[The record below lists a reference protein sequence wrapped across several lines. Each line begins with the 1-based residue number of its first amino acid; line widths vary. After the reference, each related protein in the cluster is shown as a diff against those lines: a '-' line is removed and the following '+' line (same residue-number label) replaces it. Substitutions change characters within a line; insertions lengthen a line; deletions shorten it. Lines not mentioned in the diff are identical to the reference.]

1 MKVFSPSPPMADAA
15 RDFKGPA
22 EIVFTRMPYL
32 SHTAWGTQVSKT
44 YALYIRRLAQ
54 SKMSS
59 KDKSP
64 MCRQRHLRPALETG
78 QNMNREKCI
87 YSNRNISQH
96 IATSPKD
103 LVGQCAS
110 VWLELRLS
118 TCTTITVASGSSASW
133 NTYTVYDDG
142 VRDYTKICNT
152 P

>member
-78 QNMNREKCI
+78 QNMNREECI

-96 IATSPKD
+96 IATYRNITQGPRRPVCEC
-103 LVGQCAS
+103 LTRAAPFHVHNNYCS
-110 VWLELRLS
+110 VWELSFLEYVYGIRRWCPRLYE
-118 TCTTITVASGSSASW
+118 
-133 NTYTVYDDG
+133 NM
-142 VRDYTKICNT
+142 
-152 P
+152 

>member
-44 YALYIRRLAQ
+44 YALYIRCLAQ

-78 QNMNREKCI
+78 QNMNREKCM
-87 YSNRNISQH
+87 YSSRNISQH

-118 TCTTITVASGSSASW
+118 MCTTITVASGSSASW

-142 VRDYTKICNT
+142 VRDYAKICTT